1 MAMAKLAVLCAAV
14 ALLAS
19 VCSAVQTWNSG
30 AGTVYKISVIQDVF
44 IENQSN
50 KNYYGFTIVGKHPQ
64 YNKKRALYQFEQL
77 PATCTN
83 IAWAKMYLYFIY
95 AHKASWQTVQSAP
108 YSPQGIQV
116 HQLMQEW
123 RESEATQFLRLVG
136 VNWNTPYVGLDNIDA
151 SPIPTTTG
159 AVFTSRPAGF
169 MEFDITSAIKNWQQ
183 GQANYGVMIWS
194 LSENSDRRD
203 LRFASKENADS
214 QKRPFVNVL
223 CT

>member
-1 MAMAKLAVLCAAV
+1 MAKLAVLCAAV

-19 VCSAVQTWNSG
+19 VCSAVQTWDSG
-30 AGTVYKISVIQDVF
+30 AGTVYKLPVIQDVF
-44 IENQSN
+44 IENRSN
-50 KNYYGFTIVGKHPQ
+50 KNSYGFTIVGKHPQ

-83 IAWAKMYLYFIY
+83 IAWAKMYIYFIY

-108 YSPQGIQV
+108 YFPQTILAHQV
-116 HQLMQEW
+116 KQEW

-136 VNWNTPYVGLDNIDA
+136 VNWNTSYVGLDNIDA
-151 SPIPTTTG
+151 SPIPTDKV

-183 GQANYGVMIWS
+183 GQANYGVMLWS
-194 LSENSDRRD
+194 LSENRDGKD
-203 LRFASKENADS
+203 LRFASRENADP
-214 QKRPFVNVL
+214 KKHAFVNVL
-223 CT
+223 CS